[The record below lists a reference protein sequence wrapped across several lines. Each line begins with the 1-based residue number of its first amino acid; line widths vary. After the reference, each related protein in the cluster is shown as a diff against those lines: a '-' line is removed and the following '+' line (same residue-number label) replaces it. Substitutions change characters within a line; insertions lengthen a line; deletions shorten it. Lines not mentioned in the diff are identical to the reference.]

1 MKDLTKNTRNDFLTM
16 RTLFDNFF
24 NNFEEEDRNRDNIRL
39 PEVDLVENDKN
50 YLIKAN
56 IPGIKKENIQISIN
70 NNELVL
76 EAKQEEKKEEKDG
89 SLYKCERYS
98 GSYKRVFGL
107 TKLCDV
113 DKIEADYKDG
123 VLTVTIPKKEPAP
136 VKQISIK

>member
-1 MKDLTKNTRNDFLTM
+1 MKDLTKNTKNDFMTM

-24 NNFEEEDRNRDNIRL
+24 NNFEDDESKRDNIRL

-50 YLIKAN
+50 YTIKAN
-56 IPGIKKENIQISIN
+56 IPGIKKENIKISIN

-76 EAKQEEKKEEKDG
+76 EAKHEEKKEENTG

-107 TKLCDV
+107 TKLCDA

-123 VLTVTIPKKEPAP
+123 VLTVIIPKKEPAP
-136 VKQISIK
+136 VKQINIK